1 MTMFRLLLVL
11 FPSRFRDAFGTEM
24 REVFAAQLGAAR
36 TAGWRAVLGLWAR
49 TVTGMTAAAWHERRA
64 ARGKNGA
71 RAGRLPWYEVLA
83 GDARLALRL
92 LARTPMFAAIV
103 VATVAVGV
111 GGVTTVF
118 SAVNAIVLR
127 PLPGTADGTRLIQLE
142 RRTADGSEGVSAS
155 HAFYRYLAAS
165 TRSLD
170 GVAAWSRVAL
180 TVSHA
185 GQSRAVAGTIVSG
198 NYFSVL
204 GLQPAAGRFF
214 SAADDGVPLASPV
227 LVVSHEFWV
236 SQLGSDPSIVG
247 SEITV
252 NGRPCRLIG
261 VAPEGFHGVFTPLR
275 IDAWVPLAM
284 QPHVRPGRD
293 LAGAP
298 WLLTFGR
305 LRAGVSAP
313 QAHVELSTLADR
325 WVTSADDAE
334 PFRRYTNMRITPL
347 TGLPD
352 DARQAL
358 LGFAAVLLGA
368 SLLVL
373 LIAGAN
379 VSALLAARAVSRRR
393 EMGVRVALGA
403 SRARL
408 VRQLLTETIALFA
421 LGGLGGAAI
430 AAAATGALE
439 RLTPPGDAA
448 LMLELSPDLRVLLFA
463 ITVAVLA
470 GAVFGAGP
478 ALRGVGRNPGL
489 LLKEDT
495 TGAGRRHG
503 IPRALVVAQVACS
516 LVLLTVAG
524 LFLRSI
530 AAGSSLDPRF
540 DPSGVAIA
548 RFNTES
554 YGYDAN
560 KGDLFYDTLRRRLE
574 ASPYVERV
582 SDASM
587 VPLTFSDNGTTGL
600 VDRGADGRPVKL
612 PIRTASVGAG
622 YFDVVR
628 IPLLSGREFVAGDIA
643 GTGGDVAI
651 VNETFARRAW
661 GSLDAIGRTFQMYS
675 GRRVVIGVAR
685 DSRYASLTEGV
696 VSFVYLPM
704 GRTEHTRTLF
714 VRARP
719 GAPVPA
725 RLIETEVRAI
735 DPLLPP
741 PLVNSLAREIG
752 GALFPQRVAA
762 MVTGALGVL
771 GLLLAAV
778 GLYALVTHALG
789 RRMREIGVRI
799 ALGAQATAVV
809 RLMLADGV
817 RLVTIGTVVG
827 LAASLLATRL
837 LAGYLVTVS
846 PLDPAAFTGAALLLA
861 AVTIAA
867 SAIPARRAARV
878 SPIDV
883 LSRDG
888 A

>member
-1 MTMFRLLLVL
+1 VLRLWV
-11 FPSRFRDAFGTEM
+11 
-24 REVFAAQLGAAR
+24 
-36 TAGWRAVLGLWAR
+36 R
-49 TVTGMTAAAWHERRA
+49 TVFGMTAAAWHEHRA
-64 ARGKNGA
+64 RWKNGG
-71 RAGRLPWYEVLA
+71 RAGGLPWHEVLA

-103 VATVAVGV
+103 VATVAIGV
-111 GGVTTVF
+111 GGVATVF

-127 PLPGTADGTRLIQLE
+127 PLPGTADGTRLVQLE
-142 RRTADGSEGVSAS
+142 RRTADSSEGVSAS
-155 HAFYRYLAAS
+155 YAFYRYVAAG

-180 TVSHA
+180 TLSHK
-185 GQSRAVAGTIVSG
+185 GQSHAVAGTIVSG
-198 NYFSVL
+198 NYFAVL
-204 GLQPAAGRFF
+204 GVQPAAGRFF
-214 SAADDGVPLASPV
+214 GPADDSVPMASPV

-236 SQLGSDPSIVG
+236 SQLASDPSIVG

-252 NGRPCRLIG
+252 NGRSYRLIG
-261 VAPEGFHGVFTPLR
+261 VAPKGFHGVFTPLR
-275 IDAWVPLAM
+275 IEAWVPLAM
-284 QPHVRPGRD
+284 QPHVKPARD
-293 LAGAP
+293 LESAP

-305 LRAGVSAP
+305 LRAGVSP
-313 QAHVELSTLADR
+313 SQAHAELSTVAET
-325 WVTSADDAE
+325 WAASATGTQV
-334 PFRRYTNMRITPL
+334 FRRYTNMQITPL

-352 DARQAL
+352 DARRAL

-403 SRARL
+403 SRGRL
-408 VRQLLTETIALFA
+408 VRQLLTETIALFV
-421 LGGLGGAAI
+421 LGGLGGVAI

-439 RLTPPGDAA
+439 RLTPPGDPA
-448 LMLELSPDLRVLLFA
+448 LMLELSPDVRVLLFA
-463 ITVAVLA
+463 MAVAVLA

-489 LLKEDT
+489 LLKEGT
-495 TGAGRRHG
+495 AGAGRRHG

-516 LVLLTVAG
+516 LVLLTAAG

-530 AAGSSLDPRF
+530 AAASSLDPRF

-548 RFNTES
+548 TFNTES
-554 YGYDAN
+554 YGYDAH
-560 KGDLFYDTLRRRLE
+560 KSDVFYDTLRRRLE
-574 ASPYVERV
+574 ASPDVERV

-587 VPLTFSDNGTTGL
+587 VPLTFSDNGTTVL
-600 VDRGADGRPVKL
+600 VDRGGDGPPVKL
-612 PIRTASVGAG
+612 PIRNASVGAG
-622 YFDVVR
+622 YLDVIRV
-628 IPLLSGREFVAGDIA
+628 PLVSGREFAVADIA
-643 GTGGDVAI
+643 GSGADVAV

-661 GSLDAIGRTFQMYS
+661 GSVDAIGGTFEMF
-675 GRRVVIGVAR
+675 GRRRVVIGVAR

-725 RLIETEVRAI
+725 HVIETEARAI
-735 DPLLPP
+735 DPLLPVP
-741 PLVNSLAREIG
+741 AVNSLTGEIG

-817 RLVTIGTVVG
+817 RLVTIGTAVG

-846 PLDPAAFTGAALLLA
+846 PLDPAAFTGAALLLV

-888 A
+888 G